1 MAVSLACCPHEAA
14 AAPAAVSS
22 RVPLAVVL
30 HSSGF
35 SLGYAGRAGSG
46 GSAAGATTMAERTLG
61 VIGGSGLYELPG
73 LEAVEPTRVRTPFG
87 DPSDEIIAGRLGG
100 VRLLFLPRHG
110 RGHRLLPSELPFR
123 ANVWALKSLGA
134 DSLLAVSAVG
144 SLREEIVPGHLVV
157 PDQFIDRTRGR
168 QAESTF
174 FGRGV
179 VAHVQFADPF
189 CPLLSRA
196 LVEAARS
203 AGATVHGGGTYVCME
218 GPAFSTR
225 AESLLYR
232 SWGAHVIGMTNL
244 QEAKLA
250 REAELCFATLA
261 LATDYDCWH
270 EAHDDVQIGDVL
282 AVIAA
287 NVDRARRTLAA
298 LAPRLPEPGGC
309 ACGRALEHAIIT
321 DRAVIPADV
330 KRDLAPIAGRYL

>member
-1 MAVSLACCPHEAA
+1 
-14 AAPAAVSS
+14 
-22 RVPLAVVL
+22 
-30 HSSGF
+30 
-35 SLGYAGRAGSG
+35 
-46 GSAAGATTMAERTLG
+46 MAERTLG

-73 LEAVEPTRVRTPFG
+73 LDTVERTRVRTPFG
-87 DPSDEIIAGRLGG
+87 DPSDEIVVGQLGG
-100 VRLLFLPRHG
+100 TRLLFLPRHG

-134 DSLLAVSAVG
+134 DCLLAVSTVG
-144 SLREEIVPGHLVV
+144 SLREEIAPGDVVV

-189 CPLLSRA
+189 CPLLARA
-196 LVEAARS
+196 LADAARS
-203 AGATVHGGGTYVCME
+203 AGATVHTGGTYVCME

-225 AESLLYR
+225 AESQLYR

-261 LATDYDCWH
+261 LVTDYDCWH
-270 EAHDDVQIGDVL
+270 PGHDDVQIGQILKVL
-282 AVIAA
+282 AE
-287 NVDRARRTLAA
+287 NVDLARRTVAA
-298 LAPRLPEPGGC
+298 LLPRLPAPFPTTSC
-309 ACGRALEHAIIT
+309 PCPRALEHAIIT
-321 DRAVIPADV
+321 DRALIPADV
-330 KRDLAPIAGRYL
+330 RRDLAPIAGRYL